1 MNAQPSEAV
10 PDYSPVA
17 SDQQDVEAR
26 KIEQV
31 FRKYDT
37 LKLDPRQAAAQVRNS
52 GRLSLVLADGTLEL
66 ELEPN
71 DMRAADYR
79 AEEAGAGGVI
89 RALDAAPIRT
99 FRGRVRGKEHTQARF
114 TIDEATIEGLIL
126 IEGEKYFVEM
136 KQRYSRSAAP
146 TDFLF
151 YKESD
156 VSETAPA
163 SCTAS
168 VSEKVKQAG
177 EGISLQDSRSVPV
190 SPASGTLP
198 LNREIKLA
206 TEADYEYVSGLG
218 GSVAANNEI
227 LSTLNLIEGVYQN
240 ELGISFSVAYQH
252 TWATPD
258 DPYA

>member
-1 MNAQPSEAV
+1 MSGVLFASLAVKSASEVADVEMNAQPSEAV

-26 KIEQV
+26 KIEKV

-79 AEEAGAGGVI
+79 AEEAGAGGGI
-89 RALDAAPIRT
+89 RALDAAPVRT

-163 SCTAS
+163 SCAAS
-168 VSEKVKQAG
+168 VSEK
-177 EGISLQDSRSVPV
+177 
-190 SPASGTLP
+190 
-198 LNREIKLA
+198 
-206 TEADYEYVSGLG
+206 
-218 GSVAANNEI
+218 
-227 LSTLNLIEGVYQN
+227 
-240 ELGISFSVAYQH
+240 
-252 TWATPD
+252 
-258 DPYA
+258 